1 MHWPSAAYSLPVV
14 NLLSLAL
21 SDYPHCTAKSCLSR
35 TEAAQILDAHI
46 LPTAQKGARLRLGGY
61 QAGVAVAGNDP
72 ALFETYGEF
81 PLSSLDIL
89 LDRAE
94 ELLATATTKT
104 TDNKSRKT
112 VVDLGAGCGRLALYM
127 ALSRTSWDVH
137 GIEIASVFHQ
147 EAVNAV
153 ERAVAQGCLLH
164 CSHPSGDDAPSVID
178 SDDDSQSTANSRLS
192 LHLGAAGEFPKL
204 LQSAD
209 LIFCYSTA
217 FESSGFSEQATA
229 MILGREWNELLTST
243 CQSSSLCITTEKA
256 LDPVFGWRILDRID
270 VPNPEV
276 FESTGYI
283 QRLERKL

>member
-1 MHWPSAAYSLPVV
+1 M
-14 NLLSLAL
+14 
-21 SDYPHCTAKSCLSR
+21 
-35 TEAAQILDAHI
+35 QILDAHI
-46 LPTAQKGARLRLGGY
+46 LPATQKGARLQLGGC
-61 QAGVAVAGNDP
+61 QAGVAVAGNNP

-94 ELLATATTKT
+94 ELLATATTT
-104 TDNKSRKT
+104 TPSDNKSRKT
-112 VVDLGAGCGRLALYM
+112 VVDLGSGCGRLALYM

-137 GIEIASVFHQ
+137 GIEIAPVFHQ
-147 EAVNAV
+147 EALNAV
-153 ERAVAQGCLLH
+153 ERAVAQGCLRH
-164 CSHPSGDDAPSVID
+164 ISDPSGDDTSSVMD
-178 SDDDSQSTANSRLS
+178 SDDDSSHHSTTSRLS
-192 LHLGAAGEFPKL
+192 LHLGAAGDFPKL

-229 MILGREWNELLTST
+229 MILGREWNELLTSN

-283 QRLERKL
+283 QRLVR